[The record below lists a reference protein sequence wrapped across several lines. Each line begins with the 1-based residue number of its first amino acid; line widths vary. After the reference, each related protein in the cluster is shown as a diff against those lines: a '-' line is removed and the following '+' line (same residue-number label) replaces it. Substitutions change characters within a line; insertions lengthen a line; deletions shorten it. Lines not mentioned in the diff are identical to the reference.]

1 MWRACGLIRQDPG
14 KGRAILFSAPQAARG
29 NCRRHDPHIG
39 IMIHPY
45 DTATH
50 KNERGAS
57 PVELPSRPF
66 RLSYSTFLKNNK
78 IYSAFLL
85 KICYD
90 RRQDIEVSLSGLG
103 GVSMSDYKP
112 PFHMTDKM
120 TSLIAEISEQVGRIT
135 VLQEGTISPH
145 LRRENRIRTIHSSL
159 AIEHNS
165 LSLEQVTAILDG
177 KRVLGNPN
185 EIKEVQNA
193 YEAYELM
200 LRLNPASV
208 DDLLKAHKLM
218 MNGLVSENGRFRSG
232 GVGVFD
238 GEVLIH
244 MAPPVEFVPEHIQ
257 NLFAWYQ
264 KSELHPLIKSAIF
277 HYEFEFIHPFADG
290 NGRMGR
296 MWHSL
301 LLGKWKEMFFW
312 LPIEELIQSRQT
324 EYYDALG
331 AADKQADS
339 AGFVE
344 LMLEIIRDS
353 LTEITVVGRS
363 TDQDS
368 DQVTVQDK
376 MPVERILS
384 ALSDETLSATELME
398 RLGLSHRPTFRKN
411 YLNPALEQKL
421 IERTIPDK
429 PNSKNQKYRKHQNLK
444 KEC

>member
-1 MWRACGLIRQDPG
+1 
-14 KGRAILFSAPQAARG
+14 
-29 NCRRHDPHIG
+29 
-39 IMIHPY
+39 
-45 DTATH
+45 
-50 KNERGAS
+50 
-57 PVELPSRPF
+57 
-66 RLSYSTFLKNNK
+66 
-78 IYSAFLL
+78 
-85 KICYD
+85 
-90 RRQDIEVSLSGLG
+90 
-103 GVSMSDYKP
+103 
-112 PFHMTDKM
+112 
-120 TSLIAEISEQVGRIT
+120 
-135 VLQEGTISPH
+135 
-145 LRRENRIRTIHSSL
+145 
-159 AIEHNS
+159 
-165 LSLEQVTAILDG
+165 
-177 KRVLGNPN
+177 
-185 EIKEVQNA
+185 
-193 YEAYELM
+193 
-200 LRLNPASV
+200 
-208 DDLLKAHKLM
+208 

-244 MAPPVEFVPEHIQ
+244 MAPPAEFVPEHIQ

-312 LPIEELIQSRQT
+312 LPIEELIQSRQK

-344 LMLEIIRDS
+344 LILEIIRDS
-353 LTEITVVGRS
+353 LTEITVIGRS

-368 DQVTVQDK
+368 DQVTDQDK
-376 MPVERILS
+376 TPIERILS
-384 ALSDETLSATELME
+384 ALGDETLSATDLME
-398 RLGLSHRPTFRKN
+398 RLGLSHKPTFRKN

-421 IERTIPDK
+421 IERTIPNK
-429 PNSKNQKYRKHQNLK
+429 PNSKNQKYRKHQNLE

>member
-1 MWRACGLIRQDPG
+1 
-14 KGRAILFSAPQAARG
+14 
-29 NCRRHDPHIG
+29 
-39 IMIHPY
+39 
-45 DTATH
+45 
-50 KNERGAS
+50 
-57 PVELPSRPF
+57 
-66 RLSYSTFLKNNK
+66 
-78 IYSAFLL
+78 
-85 KICYD
+85 
-90 RRQDIEVSLSGLG
+90 
-103 GVSMSDYKP
+103 MSDYKP
-112 PFHMTDKM
+112 PFQMTDKM

-200 LRLNPASV
+200 LRLDPSSV
-208 DDLLKAHKLM
+208 DDLLKAHKLV
-218 MNGLVSENGRFRSG
+218 MNGLVPENGKFRSG

-244 MAPPVEFVPEHIQ
+244 MAPPAEFVPEHIH

-264 KSELHPLIKSAIF
+264 HSELHPLIKSAVF
-277 HYEFEFIHPFADG
+277 HYEFEFIHPFTDG

-301 LLGKWKEMFFW
+301 LLGKWKELFFW
-312 LPIEELIQSRQT
+312 LPIEELIRFRQK

-353 LTEITVVGRS
+353 LKEVTVVGRS
-363 TDQDS
+363 TGQDS
-368 DQVTVQDK
+368 DQVTGQDK
-376 MPVERILS
+376 TPVDRLLSVLGNDMLS
-384 ALSDETLSATELME
+384 AAEIME

-421 IERTIPDK
+421 IERTIPDR
-429 PNSKNQKYRKHQNLK
+429 PNSKNQKYRKR
-444 KEC
+444 E